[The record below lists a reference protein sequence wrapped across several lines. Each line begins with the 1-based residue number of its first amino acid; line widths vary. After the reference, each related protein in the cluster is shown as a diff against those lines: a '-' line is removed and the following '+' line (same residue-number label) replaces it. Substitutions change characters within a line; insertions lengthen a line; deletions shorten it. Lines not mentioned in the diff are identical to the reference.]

1 MTKYCSIFTIFF
13 LLLVI
18 INPVFAQTDQE
29 KAAALKPLEKT
40 LVAQLEI
47 AMQLKDASTKKKA
60 STLFENY
67 KKSQALDSIDV
78 EILDD
83 LVISISFHIKDD
95 FEQKNKFS
103 VITNPE
109 TKNTE
114 VDMNATIDVM
124 PLSPADSRKSKYDRC
139 IDLPKGYRIIFRRD

>member
-1 MTKYCSIFTIFF
+1 MTKYCSIFTFFF
-13 LLLVI
+13 LFLVF

-47 AMQLKDASTKKKA
+47 AMQLKDANTKKKA
-60 STLFENY
+60 SALFENY
-67 KKSQALDSIDV
+67 KKNQALDSIDV
-78 EILDD
+78 EILGDF
-83 LVISISFHIKDD
+83 VISISFHIKDD
-95 FEQKNKFS
+95 FEQKNKFL